1 MRRTLIGLFV
11 SILALSAASAPVLA
25 QTRQQDRERDRERQR
40 EEERE
45 QRQRLSTDD
54 DALTLAP
61 LRQRPNAGPCPY
73 VRILYDAARYVEFEG
88 GQQTLAAVGYTGE
101 IEGVEADCT
110 YREADP
116 IEIDINIL
124 FQLGR
129 GPQAQSDQRTYRYWV
144 AVTERDSAILAKEYF
159 DLPVDFNGRDRTTV
173 TEEIRSLTIPR
184 RDISVSGA
192 NFEVLIGFEVTPE
205 MAEFNRSGSRFRI
218 PAGQP
223 QTPAQAPAQTPAPG
237 AQ

>member
-1 MRRTLIGLFV
+1 MRPFLIGLAV
-11 SILALSAASAPVLA
+11 SILGLSAVATPVLA
-25 QTRQQDRERDRERQR
+25 QVSQSERERQRERER

-45 QRQRLSTDD
+45 QRQRLGSDGD
-54 DALTLAP
+54 ELTIAP

-129 GPQAQSDQRTYRYWV
+129 GPQAQSDQRTYRYWI

-159 DLPVDFNGRDRTTV
+159 DLPVDFNGRDRTFV
-173 TEEIRSLTIPR
+173 TEEIRRLTIPR

-192 NFEVLIGFEVTPE
+192 NFEVLVGFEVTPE
-205 MAEFNRSGSRFRI
+205 MAEFNRAGARFR
-218 PAGQP
+218 AN
-223 QTPAQAPAQTPAPG
+223 ASAPASQ
-237 AQ
+237 